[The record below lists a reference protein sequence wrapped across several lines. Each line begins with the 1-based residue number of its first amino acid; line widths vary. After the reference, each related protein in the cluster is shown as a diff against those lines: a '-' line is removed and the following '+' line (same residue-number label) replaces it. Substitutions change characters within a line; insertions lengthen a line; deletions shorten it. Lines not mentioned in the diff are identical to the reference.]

1 MPFPLANPHMAASA
15 LTPSRSV
22 SARPGAGKIWNAPA
36 PLRIWHLASLDAPT
50 VAVAWSLAFAW
61 TAQIHL
67 PLWVP
72 VLLALGTWA
81 VYIIDRLLDAR
92 AGLRAGSFHFLRERH
107 FFHWRHRRILLAVAV
122 CAASAA
128 AAIIVAFMPASV
140 RQHNS
145 AFAVA
150 ALAYFS
156 SVHALHQPPNHR
168 RTLFSRALH
177 IKEFVVGVL
186 FTAGCAL
193 PTLSRLHGIAGP
205 ATKQW
210 PLIAAISFFAALAW
224 LNCRAIEHWESNP
237 APSRIPVA
245 AIALGSFASL
255 LANVLIHAQPR
266 TAALLAAGSVS
277 AFLIA
282 ALDYFRPRLTPI
294 ALRAAADL
302 VLLTPLLLL
311 LR

>member
-1 MPFPLANPHMAASA
+1 ML
-15 LTPSRSV
+15 
-22 SARPGAGKIWNAPA
+22 
-36 PLRIWHLASLDAPT
+36 
-50 VAVAWSLAFAW
+50 LAF
-61 TAQIHL
+61 
-67 PLWVP
+67 
-72 VLLALGTWA
+72 GTWA

-92 AGLRAGSFHFLRERH
+92 AGLRSGSFHAFASATSSTGVIAAYFLRSPS
-107 FFHWRHRRILLAVAV
+107 
-122 CAASAA
+122 AAACAA
-128 AAIIVAFMPASV
+128 AAIIIAYMPASV

-168 RTLFSRALH
+168 LRGSLSRALH
-177 IKEFVVGVL
+177 IKEFLVGVL

-193 PTLSRLHGIAGP
+193 PTLSRFHGIAGP
-205 ATKQW
+205 ATKSGH
-210 PLIAAISFFAALAW
+210 LIAAIALFAALAW

-245 AIALGSFASL
+245 AIVLGSIASL
-255 LANVLIHAQPR
+255 LANFLIHAQPR

-294 ALRAAADL
+294 ALRVAADL

-311 LR
+311 AR